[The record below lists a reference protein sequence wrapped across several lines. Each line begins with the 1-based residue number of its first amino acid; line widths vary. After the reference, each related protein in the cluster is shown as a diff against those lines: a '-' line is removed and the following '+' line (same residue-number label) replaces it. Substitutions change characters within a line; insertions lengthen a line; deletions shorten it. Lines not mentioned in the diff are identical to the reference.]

1 MKLLL
6 TLLTHHKL
14 DKLKR
19 LVSNVINLIPEPNIE
34 LNTIIVVNT
43 LNDDYYQE
51 VLREQFPFPVIRTES
66 NGKPGKGKN
75 SCLELFSQSSCD
87 FLTQFDGDDI
97 LYPTYLNSIWQHV
110 KHYPDLDVIGSL
122 PVDMISRHNPN
133 CGYVFEICEGY
144 WGSVW
149 GTSMCDPR
157 GGERGPGR
165 GGWID
170 QEYPCS
176 HDYTI
181 LQSKRSAKYR
191 MDEEIAVGED
201 HLYSMQLLS
210 YHQRGLLRY
219 FQTVS
224 SDLFIVDSTTENS
237 IQKTYPQAH
246 YVQELKDKGLQYL
259 PEYRS
264 SFAELPLIY
273 KDLLMSQYDK
283 EAWLKKLFN
292 T

>member
-6 TLLTHHKL
+6 TILTNHKL

-19 LVSNVINLIPEPNIE
+19 LVHSVLNLIPEPNID
-34 LNTIIVVNT
+34 LNTVIVVNT
-43 LNDDYYQE
+43 LKDDYYQE

-97 LYPTYLNSIWQHV
+97 LYPTYLNSIWQQV
-110 KHYPDLDVIGSL
+110 KHYPNLDVLGVVPCDLIYDAR
-122 PVDMISRHNPN
+122 PVGGHIFQITER
-133 CGYVFEICEGY
+133 Y

-157 GGERGPGR
+157 GERGPGR
-165 GGWID
+165 GAWLD
-170 QEYPCS
+170 AELPSS

-181 LQSKRSAKYR
+181 LQSKLSAKYR
-191 MDEEIAVGED
+191 LDESLPVGED
-201 HLYSMQLLS
+201 HLYSMELLS

-219 FQTVS
+219 FQTMS
-224 SDLFIVDSTTENS
+224 SDMYIIDRTTENS
-237 IQKTYPQAH
+237 IQKIYPQIEH
-246 YVQELKDKGLQYL
+246 VQEMKDKGLKFL
-259 PEYRS
+259 KEHRT